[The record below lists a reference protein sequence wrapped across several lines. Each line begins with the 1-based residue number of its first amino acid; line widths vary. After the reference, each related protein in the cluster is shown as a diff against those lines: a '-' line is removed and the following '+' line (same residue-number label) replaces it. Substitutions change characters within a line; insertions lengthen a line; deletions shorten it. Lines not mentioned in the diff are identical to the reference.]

1 MKYIPC
7 FNKRRLP
14 LALQFKDFQA
24 RVAQSDKKSRLKIA
38 ITRHNGLVFHFS
50 MDIFS
55 DGEAR
60 EEGYL
65 LAERMIKSALW
76 IAGGYKI
83 TVFGSKYIYERLKA
97 DYVAGGKRQFDADFM
112 ARVYER
118 PFTVDYAKGE
128 DDLPPEKS
136 ASVKIGGHIKGC
148 RIGFDGGG
156 SDRKVSA
163 VIDGK
168 VVYTDETVWNPKE
181 SADWRY
187 QYEGIKDS
195 LIRAK
200 ENLPEV
206 DAIGIS
212 TAGVC
217 IDNRIMVSSLF
228 VKIDESDFEDHVKDI
243 YLDLGR
249 ELGAPVTVANDG
261 DVTALAGALSLNSG
275 NVLGISLGT
284 SEAGGYINGDGN
296 LNDYISELAF
306 VPIFIDEDAYVDEW
320 SGDRGVG
327 AKYLSQDGAIALAR
341 EAGVVFESGLTKA
354 QCLERIL
361 QLLRRGDEKIIDV
374 YKNLGRFLGHA
385 IGLYGVFYKIE
396 YLLLLGRVTGCGGG
410 RIMAQEA
417 RTVIEEYYPELASVK
432 ILPPDEGSERLRQS
446 ITAATLTDL
455 EK

>member
-118 PFTVDYAKGE
+118 PFTVDYAKAE

-181 SADWRY
+181 SADWHY

-200 ENLPEV
+200 ENLPKV
-206 DAIGIS
+206 DAIGVS

-228 VKIDESDFEDHVKDI
+228 VKIGESDFEDHVKDI

-261 DVTALAGALSLNSG
+261 DVTALAGALSLNAG

-417 RTVIEEYYPELASVK
+417 RSVIEEYYPELASVT